1 MKSIMS
7 SDDESMLPPAKIIK
21 VEGKLKELVG
31 GGRGSGYS
39 NYLIFASGTQ
49 MEADLE
55 RAKKEIEQLKT
66 DHEVSLERKDK
77 EVSHLD

>member
-1 MKSIMS
+1 
-7 SDDESMLPPAKIIK
+7 
-21 VEGKLKELVG
+21 
-31 GGRGSGYS
+31 
-39 NYLIFASGTQ
+39 

-77 EVSHLD
+77 EVSHLDLRFEKAWSNCRSSFLDSPSEDTPGEV

>member
-1 MKSIMS
+1 
-7 SDDESMLPPAKIIK
+7 
-21 VEGKLKELVG
+21 
-31 GGRGSGYS
+31 
-39 NYLIFASGTQ
+39 

-77 EVSHLD
+77 EVSQLD